1 MPVIESENLLIIFS
15 TRIRGYLSM
24 RLLIYLLIISIVV
37 VGSSGIGI
45 YLIESPHEDAQITT
59 LIDAFWWASATV
71 TTVGYGDVV
80 PVTELGRTIG
90 IALMFIGISIIGT
103 FISALGA
110 RLVGSRLK
118 KHESVESSTKSLII
132 KKINEIE
139 NLERHEVDLL
149 VNMVKDLH
157 DELRSDKKK

>member
-1 MPVIESENLLIIFS
+1 MKI
-15 TRIRGYLSM
+15 
-24 RLLIYLLIISIVV
+24 LIYLLVISILV

-45 YLIESPHEDAQITT
+45 YLIESPHKDAQITN

-80 PVTELGRTIG
+80 PITEAGRLMG
-90 IALMFIGISIIGT
+90 IALMFVGISIIGT

-118 KHESVESSTKSLII
+118 KYETVEDSTKSLII
-132 KKINEIE
+132 KKINNIE
-139 NLERHEVDLL
+139 NLEKHEVELL
-149 VNMVKDLH
+149 ISMLKDLH
-157 DELRSDKKK
+157 DEVNDNHKKDR